1 MFRILSMCKMLGG
14 PRGVFF
20 TYHLSQGNIW
30 TIGPGN
36 CHLRRQGFFPPRG
49 TYILW
54 GPLEATSFTA
64 GTLLLCPSGG
74 QRSGWLKAFREK
86 RKVFFAV
93 LSSLEIWKCT
103 RKKSWR
109 RKKKKKKKK
118 KERKKEREKEKGE
131 ENKGIQE
138 QRTDPFLSAQRAVGK
153 RLEAKEAF
161 FAAGAGWFN
170 CVNWRR
176 PIAGTEKDKFRRK
189 IVQPKIPVKAAS
201 SSHIWRRK

>member
-109 RKKKKKKKK
+109 RKKKKKKK
-118 KERKKEREKEKGE
+118 ERKKERKRKGE
-131 ENKGIQE
+131 GGRKQGH
-138 QRTDPFLSAQRAVGK
+138 SRAEDWPVLVSPEGCG
-153 RLEAKEAF
+153 EASRSQ
-161 FAAGAGWFN
+161 GGVL
-170 CVNWRR
+170 CCWRW
-176 PIAGTEKDKFRRK
+176 
-189 IVQPKIPVKAAS
+189 VV
-201 SSHIWRRK
+201 